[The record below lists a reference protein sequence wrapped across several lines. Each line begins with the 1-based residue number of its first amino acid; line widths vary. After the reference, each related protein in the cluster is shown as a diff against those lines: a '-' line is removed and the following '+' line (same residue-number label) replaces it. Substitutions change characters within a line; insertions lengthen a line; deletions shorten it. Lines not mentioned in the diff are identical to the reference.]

1 MAKTK
6 TKTRTV
12 KFLQFPYYKTIEAPF
27 HPDGSQV
34 VERYASQGEEVEF
47 EFDAD
52 LARGEDLGA
61 FYSKEELKVLA
72 APPEE
77 AEAPGEPASLP
88 DFDIMSAHD
97 VADWLDE
104 TNATVP
110 EVLDIVNA
118 NPALAETFIEAEGM
132 AHGGDP
138 RSSLIDGLEKVMAAN
153 AS

>member
-1 MAKTK
+1 
-6 TKTRTV
+6 
-12 KFLQFPYYKTIEAPF
+12 
-27 HPDGSQV
+27 
-34 VERYASQGEEVEF
+34 
-47 EFDAD
+47 
-52 LARGEDLGA
+52 
-61 FYSKEELKVLA
+61 
-72 APPEE
+72 
-77 AEAPGEPASLP
+77 
-88 DFDIMSAHD
+88 

-118 NPALAETFIEAEGM
+118 NPALAEKFIEAEGM